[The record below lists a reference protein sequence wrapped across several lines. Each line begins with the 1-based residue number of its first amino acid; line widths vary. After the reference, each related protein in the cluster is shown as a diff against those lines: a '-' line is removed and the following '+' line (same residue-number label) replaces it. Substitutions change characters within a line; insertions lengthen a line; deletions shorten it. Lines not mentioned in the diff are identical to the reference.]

1 MSATNSPT
9 KIQSEVQNNDVFLV
23 NTATPIIEGV
33 SDRAEVSPVK
43 AEIAN
48 LNVEEKKLTEVR
60 QAKDIFDSAEKEI
73 KIEEVE
79 ALVHLEEAQNDTSL
93 VKHAFD
99 SSD

>member
-23 NTATPIIEGV
+23 NTAAPIIEGV

-48 LNVEEKKLTEVR
+48 LNVE
-60 QAKDIFDSAEKEI
+60 
-73 KIEEVE
+73 
-79 ALVHLEEAQNDTSL
+79 
-93 VKHAFD
+93 
-99 SSD
+99 